1 MDACILQTFE
11 RDLRRWG
18 PNWSPKGGL
27 GHFCPCPASGS
38 TSPPSPV
45 HPHFLRAGRLL
56 LVDRVSMPKSAFLRH
71 NLAWKTSHRR
81 DAHTKMSSNHE
92 SHLHSFPL
100 TRYLNYTCTVHS
112 MFPQDQSIAAVSSL
126 VVCGFHVI
134 PKTCS
139 TSRTDS
145 GSHNDIQVGR
155 CSR

>member
-1 MDACILQTFE
+1 MGSKLVSQRWPWPFLPLSCLRLCLPSFACPSSFFESRTSSIGRQGFDAEKCI
-11 RDLRRWG
+11 
-18 PNWSPKGGL
+18 
-27 GHFCPCPASGS
+27 S
-38 TSPPSPV
+38 TPQ
-45 HPHFLRAGRLL
+45 
-56 LVDRVSMPKSAFLRH
+56 

-81 DAHTKMSSNHE
+81 DAHSKMSSNHE
-92 SHLHSFPL
+92 SHLHSFPIK
-100 TRYLNYTCTVHS
+100 RYLNYTCTVHS